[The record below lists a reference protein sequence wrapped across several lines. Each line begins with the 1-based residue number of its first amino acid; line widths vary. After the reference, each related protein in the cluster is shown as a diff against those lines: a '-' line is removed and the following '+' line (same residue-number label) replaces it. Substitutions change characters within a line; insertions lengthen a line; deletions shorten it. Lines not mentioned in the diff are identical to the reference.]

1 MDDLSTGSESDYSNS
16 WISWFLSTKGN
27 EYFAEVDEDYILDRF
42 NLTGLNGEVVQEY
55 SRALNLI
62 TDNLDDESLDDD
74 VREAV
79 ETSARFLYGLIH
91 ARYIVTSRGLAKM
104 LEKYRK
110 ADFGRCPRVY
120 CYSQPLLPVGLSDIP
135 YQKAVKLYCPRCEDI
150 YSPKS
155 NRHGTIDGAY
165 FGTTFPHMLFMVY
178 PQMIPGK
185 GQPIGSS
192 SVADVNRSLVA
203 GQQQRGE
210 GPSSVGSVSTS
221 SVAVKAERYEPR
233 IFGFKVNEDAKL
245 ARWRTAKRDA

>member
-1 MDDLSTGSESDYSNS
+1 MDELSTGSESDYSNT

-62 TDNLDDESLDDD
+62 TDNLDEESLSDD

-91 ARYIVTSRGLAKM
+91 ARYIVTSRGLSKM

-155 NRHGTIDGAY
+155 NRHGSIDGAY

-185 GQPIGSS
+185 GQPVGSS
-192 SVADVNRSLVA
+192 SVADVNRSLTA
-203 GQQQRGE
+203 GQQRGE
-210 GPSSVGSVSTS
+210 GTSVVGSVSTAA
-221 SVAVKAERYEPR
+221 VATKAERYEPR

-245 ARWRTAKRDA
+245 SRWRTAKRNA